1 MKTRTLLT
9 LLLALALLCGGA
21 LAEAD
26 FDFDATVVCMQ
37 PVYVTAAIGGTVGA
51 VPALAGQQIG
61 EGDTLAEL
69 STNKIY
75 APADG
80 TVTGLFC
87 EPGDSISDITN
98 RYGALM
104 YIEPNSKYTL
114 TASTDNAY
122 NQSANK
128 YIHVGEA
135 VYLSCSD
142 GTHKG
147 EGFVTSVSGTEF
159 NVEVTSGGFYMGE
172 TVSVYRDSSRATKS
186 RIGKGDIARIAN
198 VTVTGPENGG
208 SVVVL
213 HVQEG
218 SSVKAGDLLMETLNG
233 EYDARYC
240 TGSTLKSS
248 VKGIVA
254 SVEVKPGANVNKGD
268 VIAAIYPTDGFQL
281 ETQINEVD
289 LSVLTVGTPVRVS
302 FNWNEDDEDAES
314 YDGVVSRVLYTPV
327 TSEGNNSSDAATYAA
342 YIDFA
347 ADDSIRLGM
356 TATVRS
362 VNGDEDED
370 EAEVEDDDEDEVE
383 EEAEASR

>member
-9 LLLALALLCGGA
+9 LLLAMALLCGGA
-21 LAEAD
+21 LAETD

-69 STNKIY
+69 STNKVY

-80 TVTGLFC
+80 TVTGMFC

-147 EGFVTSVSGTEF
+147 EGFVTSVSGTDF

-248 VKGIVA
+248 VKGIDA
-254 SVEVKPGANVNKGD
+254 SVEVKPGANVSKGD
-268 VIAAIYPTDGFQL
+268 VIAAIYPLDGFQL

-302 FNWNEDDEDAES
+302 FYWNEDD
-314 YDGVVSRVLYTPV
+314 
-327 TSEGNNSSDAATYAA
+327 
-342 YIDFA
+342 
-347 ADDSIRLGM
+347 
-356 TATVRS
+356 
-362 VNGDEDED
+362 
-370 EAEVEDDDEDEVE
+370 
-383 EEAEASR
+383 